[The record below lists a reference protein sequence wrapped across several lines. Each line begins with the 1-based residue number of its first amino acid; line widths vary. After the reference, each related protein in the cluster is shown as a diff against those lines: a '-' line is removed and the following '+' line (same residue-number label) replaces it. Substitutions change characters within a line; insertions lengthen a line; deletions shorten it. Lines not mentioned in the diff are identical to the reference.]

1 MARKQSFMESP
12 QESQKHGDE
21 ALVQKHLESLKER
34 VPEGEVE
41 KLSEWDVSLYI
52 SSETVK

>member
-1 MARKQSFMESP
+1 MESP

-52 SSETVK
+52 SNETVK